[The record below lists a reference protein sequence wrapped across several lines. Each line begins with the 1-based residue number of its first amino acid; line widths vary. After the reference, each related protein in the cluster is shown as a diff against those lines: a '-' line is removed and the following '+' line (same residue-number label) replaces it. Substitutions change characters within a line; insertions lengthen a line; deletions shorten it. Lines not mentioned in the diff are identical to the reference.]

1 MSESQRPVEPVRVAI
16 LDDYQGVALR
26 MADWSPLEGRADIAV
41 FRDHLGDADALVER
55 LAPFDVVCVMRERT
69 PLTREILER
78 LPRLRLIASTG
89 AMNASIDLKAAR
101 ERGITVAHTGYT
113 SLGAIELTWALILA
127 AVRRIPDE
135 ATSFR
140 LGGWQVAVGGDL
152 QRRTIGMLGLGRIGS
167 GGARIAAAFGMHVI
181 AWSPN
186 LTQERAEAAG
196 ARLVTKDELFAQADI
211 VSVHMVLGKSSRGIV
226 GAAELALM
234 KPTAW
239 LVNTSRGPL
248 VDEAALIEVLDH
260 QRIAGV
266 ALDVFA
272 VEPLPADHPFR
283 TLPNVVA
290 TSHVGF
296 VTQETYEIFYGDTVK
311 NIVAWLDGGG
321 PSTSSGRQSLRRVV
335 HAVF

>member
-1 MSESQRPVEPVRVAI
+1 MAASERPAEPIKVAI

-26 MADWSPLEGRADIAV
+26 MADWSPLEGRADLVI
-41 FRDHLGDADALVER
+41 FRDHLSDADALVER
-55 LAPFDVVCVMRERT
+55 LEPFDVVCVMRERT
-69 PLTREILER
+69 PLTRTILER

-89 AMNASIDLKAAR
+89 AMNASIDLDAAR

-113 SLGAIELTWALILA
+113 SHGAIELTWALILA

-140 LGGWQVAVGGDL
+140 LGGWQVAVGGDM
-152 QRRTIGMLGLGRIGS
+152 QRRTLGILGLGRIGS
-167 GGARIAAAFGMHVI
+167 AGARIATAFGMKVI

-186 LTQERAEAAG
+186 LTQEKAEAAG
-196 ARLVTKDELFAQADI
+196 AQLVTKEELFAQADI
-211 VSVHMVLGKSSRGIV
+211 VTVHMVLGKRSHGIV
-226 GAAELALM
+226 GTAELALM

-260 QRIAGV
+260 QRIAGA

-311 NIVAWLDGGG
+311 NIVAWLDGG
-321 PSTSSGRQSLRRVV
+321 S
-335 HAVF
+335 

>member
-89 AMNASIDLKAAR
+89 AMNASIDLQAAR

-113 SLGAIELTWALILA
+113 SHGAIELTWALILA

-167 GGARIAAAFGMHVI
+167 AGARIAAAFGMHVI

-321 PSTSSGRQSLRRVV
+321 PSTSSG
-335 HAVF
+335 

>member
-1 MSESQRPVEPVRVAI
+1 MAASERPAEPIKVAI
-16 LDDYQGVALR
+16 LDDYQRVALR
-26 MADWSPLEGRADIAV
+26 MADWSPLEGRADLV
-41 FRDHLGDADALVER
+41 SFGDHLSDADALVER
-55 LAPFDVVCVMRERT
+55 LEPFDVVCVMRERT
-69 PLTREILER
+69 PLTRTILER

-89 AMNASIDLKAAR
+89 AMNASIDLDAAR

-113 SLGAIELTWALILA
+113 SHGAIELTWALILA

-152 QRRTIGMLGLGRIGS
+152 QRRTIGILGLGRIGS
-167 GGARIAAAFGMHVI
+167 AGARIAAAFGMNVI

-186 LTQERAEAAG
+186 LTPEKAEASG
-196 ARLVTKDELFAQADI
+196 ARFVTKEELFAQADI
-211 VSVHMVLGKSSRGIV
+211 VTVHMVLGKRSRGIV

-248 VDEAALIEVLDH
+248 VDEDALIEALDH
-260 QRIAGV
+260 QRIAGA

-296 VTQETYEIFYGDTVK
+296 VTLETYEIFYGDTVK
-311 NIVAWLDGGG
+311 NILAWLDGG
-321 PSTSSGRQSLRRVV
+321 
-335 HAVF
+335 A